1 MYIYSD
7 TSIVPPIIYA
17 FLASSREIVIGPV
30 TVDSLLL
37 SSMIQTLKDPVNDST
52 AYTQLVLTAT
62 FFTGVF
68 QVAFGFLRFAL
79 RYLPSL
85 WINNLIKRLR
95 NNHLSISVYDTDLD
109 FWWIIFLTPRSSG
122 SWPQLP

>member
-1 MYIYSD
+1 
-7 TSIVPPIIYA
+7 
-17 FLASSREIVIGPV
+17 
-30 TVDSLLL
+30 
-37 SSMIQTLKDPVNDST
+37 MIQTLKDPVNDST

>member
-7 TSIVPPIIYA
+7 TSVVPPIVYA
-17 FLASSREIVIGPV
+17 LLASSREIVIGPV

-37 SSMIQTLKDPVNDST
+37 SSMIQTLKDPVNDSV

-68 QVAFGFLRFAL
+68 QVAFGFLRYAR
-79 RYLPSL
+79 RYLLSI
-85 WINNLIKRLR
+85 WINNLI
-95 NNHLSISVYDTDLD
+95 
-109 FWWIIFLTPRSSG
+109 
-122 SWPQLP
+122 